1 MAFKIWQ
8 IGLHLQQQEA
18 LAVAI
23 VRDAK
28 ECFFCSS
35 AAATAAWW
43 RLCHR
48 AGAGAWEGVLMNP
61 PINFLPWRQQRRTAF
76 LRFWLLM
83 FVAPLLLAVGITL
96 ILRLTG
102 SAEAR
107 IDAVLLQGEQQLAHS
122 LQITKPRLLEQQQLR
137 EQRLQRQRQRQFT
150 RDWQS
155 ALEAL
160 AALLPEHAWL
170 TTISWQQGTLEIK
183 GLTTSITALNSLETS
198 LRQDASFHLNQRGA
212 TQQDA
217 QGRWQFEYQLTR
229 KVSDEHVL

>member
-1 MAFKIWQ
+1 
-8 IGLHLQQQEA
+8 
-18 LAVAI
+18 
-23 VRDAK
+23 
-28 ECFFCSS
+28 
-35 AAATAAWW
+35 
-43 RLCHR
+43 
-48 AGAGAWEGVLMNP
+48 MNP

-107 IDAVLLQGEQQLAHS
+107 IDAVLLQAEQQLARS
-122 LQITKPRLLEQQQLR
+122 LQITKPRLLEQQQL
-137 EQRLQRQRQRQFT
+137 QFT

-183 GLTTSITALNSLETS
+183 GLTTSITALNALETS

>member
-1 MAFKIWQ
+1 MTSAKE
-8 IGLHLQQQEA
+8 LAAA
-18 LAVAI
+18 LSVDPESVAI
-23 VRDAK
+23 CGEGGFDPGRPFLFVSRRYRRR
-28 ECFFCSS
+28 
-35 AAATAAWW
+35 W

-61 PINFLPWRQQRRTAF
+61 PINFFARRQQRRTAF

-107 IDAVLLQGEQQLAHS
+107 IDAVLLQAEQQLARS

-160 AALLPEHAWL
+160 AALLPEHARL

-183 GLTTSITALNSLETS
+183 GLTTSITALNALETS
-198 LRQDASFHLNQRGA
+198 PAGMHLFISISGGPRSRMRRDAGNLSI
-212 TQQDA
+212 
-217 QGRWQFEYQLTR
+217 
-229 KVSDEHVL
+229 S

>member
-1 MAFKIWQ
+1 
-8 IGLHLQQQEA
+8 
-18 LAVAI
+18 
-23 VRDAK
+23 
-28 ECFFCSS
+28 
-35 AAATAAWW
+35 
-43 RLCHR
+43 
-48 AGAGAWEGVLMNP
+48 MNP

-107 IDAVLLQGEQQLAHS
+107 IDAVLLQAEQQLARS

-137 EQRLQRQRQRQFT
+137 EQRSQRQRQRQFT

-170 TTISWQQGTLEIK
+170 IPEHAWLIPEHAWLTTISWQQGTLEIK
-183 GLTTSITALNSLETS
+183 GLTTSITALNALETS

>member
-1 MAFKIWQ
+1 
-8 IGLHLQQQEA
+8 
-18 LAVAI
+18 
-23 VRDAK
+23 
-28 ECFFCSS
+28 
-35 AAATAAWW
+35 
-43 RLCHR
+43 
-48 AGAGAWEGVLMNP
+48 
-61 PINFLPWRQQRRTAF
+61 
-76 LRFWLLM
+76 M

-107 IDAVLLQGEQQLAHS
+107 IDAVLLQAEQQLARS

-137 EQRLQRQRQRQFT
+137 EQRSQRQRQRQFT

-160 AALLPEHAWL
+160 AALTRARPADNDKLAAGNAGD
-170 TTISWQQGTLEIK
+170 QGADNKHYRVKRTRNV
-183 GLTTSITALNSLETS
+183 TPP
-198 LRQDASFHLNQRGA
+198 DASFHLNQRGA

>member
-1 MAFKIWQ
+1 
-8 IGLHLQQQEA
+8 
-18 LAVAI
+18 
-23 VRDAK
+23 
-28 ECFFCSS
+28 
-35 AAATAAWW
+35 
-43 RLCHR
+43 
-48 AGAGAWEGVLMNP
+48 MNP

-107 IDAVLLQGEQQLAHS
+107 IDAVLLQAEQQLARS

-137 EQRLQRQRQRQFT
+137 EQRSQRQRQRQFT

-170 TTISWQQGTLEIK
+170 TT
-183 GLTTSITALNSLETS
+183 SITALNALETS

>member
-1 MAFKIWQ
+1 
-8 IGLHLQQQEA
+8 
-18 LAVAI
+18 
-23 VRDAK
+23 
-28 ECFFCSS
+28 
-35 AAATAAWW
+35 
-43 RLCHR
+43 
-48 AGAGAWEGVLMNP
+48 MNP

-107 IDAVLLQGEQQLAHS
+107 IDAVLLQAEQQLARS

-137 EQRLQRQRQRQFT
+137 EQRSQRQRQRQFT

-183 GLTTSITALNSLETS
+183 GLTTSITALNALETS
-198 LRQDASFHLNQRGA
+198 RRQDASFHLNQRGA

>member
-1 MAFKIWQ
+1 
-8 IGLHLQQQEA
+8 
-18 LAVAI
+18 
-23 VRDAK
+23 
-28 ECFFCSS
+28 
-35 AAATAAWW
+35 
-43 RLCHR
+43 
-48 AGAGAWEGVLMNP
+48 MNL

-96 ILRLTG
+96 ILRLTS

-107 IDAVLLQGEQQLAHS
+107 VDAVLLQGEQQLAHS
-122 LQITKPRLLEQQQLR
+122 LQITKPRLLE
-137 EQRLQRQRQRQFT
+137 RQRQFT

-183 GLTTSITALNSLETS
+183 GLTTSITALNALETS
-198 LRQDASFHLNQRGA
+198 LRQDASFHLNQREA

>member
-1 MAFKIWQ
+1 
-8 IGLHLQQQEA
+8 
-18 LAVAI
+18 
-23 VRDAK
+23 
-28 ECFFCSS
+28 
-35 AAATAAWW
+35 
-43 RLCHR
+43 
-48 AGAGAWEGVLMNP
+48 
-61 PINFLPWRQQRRTAF
+61 
-76 LRFWLLM
+76 M

-107 IDAVLLQGEQQLAHS
+107 IDAVLLQAEQQLARS

-137 EQRLQRQRQRQFT
+137 EQRSQRQRQRQFT

-183 GLTTSITALNSLETS
+183 GLTTSITALNALKRHSARMHLFISISGEPRS
-198 LRQDASFHLNQRGA
+198 RMRRDAGNLSI
-212 TQQDA
+212 
-217 QGRWQFEYQLTR
+217 
-229 KVSDEHVL
+229 S

>member
-1 MAFKIWQ
+1 
-8 IGLHLQQQEA
+8 
-18 LAVAI
+18 
-23 VRDAK
+23 
-28 ECFFCSS
+28 
-35 AAATAAWW
+35 
-43 RLCHR
+43 
-48 AGAGAWEGVLMNP
+48 MNP

-107 IDAVLLQGEQQLAHS
+107 IDAVLLQAEQQLARS

-137 EQRLQRQRQRQFT
+137 EQRSQRQRQRQFT

-183 GLTTSITALNSLETS
+183 GLDNKHY
-198 LRQDASFHLNQRGA
+198 RVKR
-212 TQQDA
+212 
-217 QGRWQFEYQLTR
+217 TR
-229 KVSDEHVL
+229 NVTPPGCIFSSQSAGSHAAGCAGTLAI

>member
-1 MAFKIWQ
+1 
-8 IGLHLQQQEA
+8 
-18 LAVAI
+18 
-23 VRDAK
+23 
-28 ECFFCSS
+28 
-35 AAATAAWW
+35 
-43 RLCHR
+43 
-48 AGAGAWEGVLMNP
+48 MNP
-61 PINFLPWRQQRRTAF
+61 PINFCHWRQQRRTAF

-107 IDAVLLQGEQQLAHS
+107 IDAVLLPGGTTTRPQLTDNEATFAGATAVTRTAFATAAPAT
-122 LQITKPRLLEQQQLR
+122 IYPRLAICAGSTGGA
-137 EQRLQRQRQRQFT
+137 FT
-150 RDWQS
+150 R
-155 ALEAL
+155 AR
-160 AALLPEHAWL
+160 PL

-183 GLTTSITALNSLETS
+183 GLTTSITALNALETS

>member
-1 MAFKIWQ
+1 
-8 IGLHLQQQEA
+8 
-18 LAVAI
+18 
-23 VRDAK
+23 
-28 ECFFCSS
+28 
-35 AAATAAWW
+35 
-43 RLCHR
+43 
-48 AGAGAWEGVLMNP
+48 MNP

-96 ILRLTG
+96 ILRLT
-102 SAEAR
+102 SNAEAR
-107 IDAVLLQGEQQLAHS
+107 VNAVLLQAEQQLARS
-122 LQITKPRLLEQQQLR
+122 LQITKPRLLERQQLR

-160 AALLPEHAWL
+160 

-183 GLTTSITALNSLETS
+183 GLTTSIAALNALETS